1 MCKFTVTNFCGR
13 NDSSSLKL
21 EDFGV
26 KPEFDKIIPKA
37 RKELLK
43 VEDSTTPAAK
53 LSCLQKSTDLLSG
66 KGGPGNELNFT
77 VTSEDLLPAM
87 IYIIATTS
95 LPNWY
100 TQLHYMSDFRLSFM
114 YNRYILIF

>member
-1 MCKFTVTNFCGR
+1 MCKFTVTNFWCR

-37 RKELLK
+37 RKELLE

-77 VTSEDLLPAM
+77 VTSEECSLRILKQ
-87 IYIIATTS
+87 TT
-95 LPNWY
+95 
-100 TQLHYMSDFRLSFM
+100 F
-114 YNRYILIF
+114 